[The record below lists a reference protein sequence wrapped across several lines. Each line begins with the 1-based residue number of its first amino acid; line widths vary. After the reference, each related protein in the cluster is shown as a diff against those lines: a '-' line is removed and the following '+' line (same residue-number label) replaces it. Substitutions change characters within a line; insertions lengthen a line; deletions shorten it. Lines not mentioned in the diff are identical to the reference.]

1 MHSFHIAAVTNG
13 PKLNGSKQHE
23 YIPVQLQSIKVPP
36 GGSGGESIALPF
48 LFFFRGRL
56 CSWACGLSSILKARG
71 IVSLLLLTLLSLLQ
85 SLHGLFLL

>member
-13 PKLNGSKQHE
+13 PKLDGSKQHE

-48 LFFFRGRL
+48 LFFL
-56 CSWACGLSSILKARG
+56 EAACVPGLVASPPS
-71 IVSLLLLTLLSLLQ
+71 
-85 SLHGLFLL
+85 